1 MVRSTGSNLLTLE
14 TRWGEL
20 VSKNYE
26 IERACLEMVSH
37 IEYYD
42 QQSAAAAAAAA
53 TTTAE

>member
-1 MVRSTGSNLLTLE
+1 MRSTGSNLLTLE

-42 QQSAAAAAAAA
+42 QQSAAAAAAA
-53 TTTAE
+53 TTAE